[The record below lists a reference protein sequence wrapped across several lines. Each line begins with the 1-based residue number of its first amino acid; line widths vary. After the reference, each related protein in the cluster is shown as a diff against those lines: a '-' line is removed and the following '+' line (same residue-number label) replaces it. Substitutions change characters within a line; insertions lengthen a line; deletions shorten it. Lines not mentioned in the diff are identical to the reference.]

1 MLAWVSHN
9 LPERNLPTRVENVC
23 PYVPAAHILYER
35 NEELMDMH
43 RERERESVVVWPSF
57 CETVQK
63 DTCLPPSLAH
73 MSRHSRDF
81 AEGKRE
87 GVGSRGQSAKGSIVA
102 PQSVRHCLVIGV
114 CKVRSSSLDSPSS
127 SSSFSKSA
135 DVNETVRSCGGK
147 RFQFEDIPP
156 SNTYIKIAFGLKMSQ
171 TQ

>member
-1 MLAWVSHN
+1 MN
-9 LPERNLPTRVENVC
+9 LLKVAVFINLDGPSDAAIERNLPTRVENVC

-43 RERERESVVVWPSF
+43 RERESVVVWPSF

-81 AEGKRE
+81 AGGKRE

-114 CKVRSSSLDSPSS
+114 CKVRWSPSLDPPSS
-127 SSSFSKSA
+127 PSFSKSA
-135 DVNETVRSCGGK
+135 DVWMKLSSHAVENFST
-147 RFQFEDIPP
+147 
-156 SNTYIKIAFGLKMSQ
+156 
-171 TQ
+171 